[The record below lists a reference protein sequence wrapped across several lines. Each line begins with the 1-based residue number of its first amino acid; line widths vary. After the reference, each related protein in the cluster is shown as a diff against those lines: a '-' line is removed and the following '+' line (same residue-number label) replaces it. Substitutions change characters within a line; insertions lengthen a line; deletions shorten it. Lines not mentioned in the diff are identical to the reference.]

1 MDKGF
6 VVLLD
11 LAHIFSHCV
20 TYHLEQIFLIVTQ
33 YISPFIFLYGLC
45 FEVLSNKSFLPS
57 GSQRFSIHVFIINAI
72 ICLFTLIL

>member
-33 YISPFIFLYGLC
+33 YISPFIFL
-45 FEVLSNKSFLPS
+45 FEEKLIGSKLRSAMLPS
-57 GSQRFSIHVFIINAI
+57 KQHTVIPSQK
-72 ICLFTLIL
+72 